1 VSRVDASFR
10 GWSVVV
16 AAFAGQMIFSSGTFA
31 LFGLL
36 VIPLTETFDVSRG
49 AVSVGLALGMLM
61 MGFMGPLI
69 GRMLDAGHT
78 RRMMLCG
85 AVLMPVGLLA
95 VSRATEFWQVL
106 VCFPLIVFVGGSLFG
121 PIPTL
126 TLVSNWFIRRR
137 GFALG
142 ITAAGA
148 TTASFITPPLFAWLM
163 ERYDWRTAVASIAI
177 GGFAIVTPI
186 LWAYVIARPED
197 VGQLPDGEVV
207 SETETPSDSAFVSP
221 KTRELMRDPNLWIQG
236 LAFAFLFAS
245 PVVLNLHLVP
255 FAVDLGISFLR
266 ASYLLAVSSVFS
278 LIGKLVFS
286 RFADRVDPRRAVWAI
301 TGGLVLP
308 FLLLL
313 SGPSYT
319 LLLITAGVFG
329 LAVGAV
335 IPVHG
340 LIVGACFGRGG
351 FGRVMGIGGLMG
363 LPIIAS
369 AGVLAGVIYDR
380 TGSYT
385 MSFQLQI
392 ALLVLSG
399 SIMLFLRIP
408 EFEPG
413 TEPGRLNSEAG
424 GS

>member
-1 VSRVDASFR
+1 MESVSPMSPTDAPFR
-10 GWSVVV
+10 GWSVVA
-16 AAFAGQMIFSSGTFA
+16 AAFAGQMVFSSGTFA
-31 LFGLL
+31 LYGLL
-36 VIPLTETFDVSRG
+36 VIPLTQTFDVSRG
-49 AVSVGLALGMLM
+49 AVSLGQALGMLM
-61 MGFMGPLI
+61 MGIMGPLI
-69 GRMLDAGHT
+69 GHMVDAGYT
-78 RRMMLCG
+78 RRMMLFG
-85 AVLMPVGLLA
+85 AVLMPVGLLL
-95 VSRATEFWQVL
+95 VSRATAFWQVL
-106 VCFPLIVFVGGSLFG
+106 VCFPLIVSVGGSMFG
-121 PIPTL
+121 PIPTM

-142 ITAAGA
+142 IIAAGA
-148 TTASFITPPLFAWLM
+148 TTASFIVPPLFAWLM
-163 ERYDWRTAVASIAI
+163 ERYDWRTAVASIAV
-177 GGFAIVTPI
+177 GGFVIVAPI

-197 VGQLPDGEVV
+197 VGQLPDGEAVSDGETPPDSAVV
-207 SETETPSDSAFVSP
+207 SPEA
-221 KTRELMRDPNLWIQG
+221 RELMRDPNLWVQG

-245 PVVLNLHLVP
+245 PVVLSLHLVP
-255 FAVDLGISFLR
+255 FAVDLGVSFMR

-278 LIGKLVFS
+278 LIGKLVFIG
-286 RFADRVDPRRAVWAI
+286 FADRVDPRRAVWAI

-329 LAVGAV
+329 LAVGTV

-392 ALLVLSG
+392 VLLVLSAT
-399 SIMLFLRIP
+399 IMLFLRIP

-413 TEPGRLNSEAG
+413 TEPSD
-424 GS
+424 

>member
-1 VSRVDASFR
+1 MESVSPVSPTDAPFR
-10 GWSVVV
+10 GWSVVA

-31 LFGLL
+31 LYGLL
-36 VIPLTETFDVSRG
+36 VIPLTQTFDVSRG
-49 AVSVGLALGMLM
+49 AVSLGQALGMLM
-61 MGFMGPLI
+61 MGIMGPLI
-69 GRMLDAGHT
+69 GHMVDAGYT
-78 RRMMLCG
+78 RRMMLFG
-85 AVLMPVGLLA
+85 AVLMPVGLLL
-95 VSRATEFWQVL
+95 VSRATAFWQVL
-106 VCFPLIVFVGGSLFG
+106 VCFPLIVSVGGSMFG
-121 PIPTL
+121 PIPTM

-142 ITAAGA
+142 IIAAGA
-148 TTASFITPPLFAWLM
+148 TTASFIVPPLFAWLM
-163 ERYDWRTAVASIAI
+163 KRYDWRTAVASIAV
-177 GGFAIVTPI
+177 GGFVIVAPI

-197 VGQLPDGEVV
+197 VGQLPDGEAVSDGETPPDSAVV
-207 SETETPSDSAFVSP
+207 SPEA
-221 KTRELMRDPNLWIQG
+221 RELMRDPNLWVQG

-245 PVVLNLHLVP
+245 PVVLSLHLVP
-255 FAVDLGISFLR
+255 FAVDLGVSFMR

-278 LIGKLVFS
+278 LIGKLVFIG
-286 RFADRVDPRRAVWAI
+286 FADRVDPRRAVWAI

-329 LAVGAV
+329 LAVGTV

-392 ALLVLSG
+392 VLLVLSAT
-399 SIMLFLRIP
+399 IMLFLRIP

-413 TEPGRLNSEAG
+413 TEPSD
-424 GS
+424 